1 MYLIPLIRSSRAI
14 ILSNILQI
22 NPVITI
28 STSEIIS
35 YSFPIIY
42 ESKNIQ
48 KSCDNLLL
56 FSLYIFFYYESSI
69 FIIEEYRDKY
79 KIFYQIEALCMIIY
93 FLNNFIN

>member
-22 NPVITI
+22 NPVFTI

-79 KIFYQIEALCMIIY
+79 KIFYQIEALCMLIY